1 MPRPWHK
8 SKRLRAGGMVLLL
21 VLVAAVAIPFLVPAD
36 RFRPLLVRSI
46 EGFTGRKVQIDA
58 LRLFLLPTVHLQAVN
73 IRVKNPEG
81 FPDGDVIVVKSVDL
95 GIAPRALLS
104 RRLVVTYI
112 TIKGVRANLLR
123 DLAGRTNYD
132 FGLLTPGSSGV
143 TAPGDGA
150 SFLSLD
156 GIGAVTIRNVEV
168 AFSNYARRRRQSTLL
183 FTFSGLSARIQNIR
197 LDAPEWTKSFELT
210 SDLRRVTFST
220 PALTKPVLIQKGL
233 FTITRGTGQGTMAA
247 TLEEIHV
254 DGMLTVARFDP
265 LSITFTATVPQLD
278 LVRLG
283 TLMVNVSGDGRDA
296 EAAPA
301 QHRLLARGDVR
312 VGKILYAP
320 LTADN
325 MNGRLSVY
333 TDTVKLDSYTLSFYG
348 GTVQGAAAVDDLASG
363 LPAMLTAKGRGI
375 NLAEMIRSVAPEA
388 RKITGTLDADLHIA
402 TAFGR
407 DPRAP
412 LTGAGTFAVRNGTL
426 EGLDL
431 KSNLAKMA
439 RVLQPDV
446 PGGATRFTYFGGDVR
461 IARQRVYSD
470 SLRFEADGLEGTAV
484 GSVGINKTLDYAGTG
499 TLKALTAK
507 TSASRGASRSV
518 GRMLSDV
525 VRGAAVAL
533 GVRVPFLLGGTFDDP
548 RFSLGRT
555 TPQLIRDQSP
565 QGPQPLSQ
573 DLPKELH

>member
-1 MPRPWHK
+1 M
-8 SKRLRAGGMVLLL
+8 LLL

-81 FPDGDVIVVKSVDL
+81 FPDSDVIVVKSVDL

-104 RRLVVTYI
+104 RRLVVTYV

-132 FGLLTPGSSGV
+132 FGPLAPGSSGVV
-143 TAPGDGA
+143 TAPGDGT

-156 GIGAVTIRNVEV
+156 GIGAVTIRNAEV
-168 AFSNYARRRRQSTLL
+168 AFSNYARRRRQATLL
-183 FTFSGLSARIQNIR
+183 FTFTGLSARIQNIR
-197 LDAPEWTKSFELT
+197 LDAPDWTKGFELT
-210 SDLRRVTFST
+210 SDLRSVTFSI
-220 PALTKPVLIQKGL
+220 PALTKPVLIQRGL
-233 FTITRGTGQGTMAA
+233 FTITRGTGRGTMAT
-247 TLEEIHV
+247 TLEGMHA

-265 LSITFTATVPQLD
+265 LSITFTVRVPELD

-283 TLMVNVSGDGRDA
+283 TLMVNVSGDGPDA

-301 QHRLLARGDVR
+301 QHRLLARGDVKID
-312 VGKILYAP
+312 KILYAP
-320 LTADN
+320 LAAES

-333 TDTVKLDSYTLSFYG
+333 TDTVKLDSYRLSFYA

-363 LPAMLTAKGRGI
+363 LPAMVTAKARGI
-375 NLAEMIRSVAPEA
+375 NLAEMMRSAAPRA
-388 RKITGTLDADLHIA
+388 RKITGTLEADFHIA

-407 DPRAP
+407 DPKAP

-439 RVLQPDV
+439 RVMQPDV

-461 IARQRVYSD
+461 IAQQRVYSD

-484 GSVGINKTLDYAGTG
+484 GSFGINKTLDYAGTG
-499 TLKALTAK
+499 TLKTLTSK
-507 TSASRGASRSV
+507 TSGARGASLSV
-518 GRMLSDV
+518 GRMLGDV

-533 GVRVPFLLGGTFDDP
+533 GVRVTFLLAGTFDDP
-548 RFSLGRT
+548 QFSLGRAQ
-555 TPQLIRDQSP
+555 PHPGQP
-565 QGPQPLSQ
+565 KQG
-573 DLPKELH
+573 LH